1 MRIRAYSLA
10 YALLLSGSSVATLT
24 TSTPAAAQTA
34 DAMTEMA
41 RQRFQEGVTFYD
53 AKDYEKA
60 RAAFLQAYALK
71 KHPSV
76 LLNLAQSELRSGH
89 EADAAQH
96 FDQYLRENPSATAV
110 ERQEAEK
117 GLAAARG
124 RVAEVTITAP
134 AGAQIFVDGE
144 PVGAA
149 PLPGPVFLPPG
160 NHKLEA
166 RKDGASG
173 ASDVVA
179 AAGAKSTAA
188 LSLGGAPATAGAGPT
203 PGAGEPGA
211 GGATPPDDSGAVS
224 VNTQD
229 PREPFLDW
237 YFRGPISWIGSG
249 AFGVGLI
256 GGIAFA
262 VSSSSSY
269 SSADNTKAE
278 ILKEAEKRG
287 TDAPCSTSSSDFAHF
302 KQACAA
308 YQDNVDA
315 GDTKKTVATVGFVL
329 AGLGAATVVGGYF
342 LTAKK
347 VPPAEARA
355 KRPKSTTVASPVITD
370 DFTGFALSGS
380 F

>member
-10 YALLLSGSSVATLT
+10 YALLLSGSSVATLS

-96 FDQYLRENPSATAV
+96 FDQYLRENPAATPA
-110 ERQEAEK
+110 ERGEAEK
-117 GLAAARG
+117 GLAAARA
-124 RVAEVTITAP
+124 RVAEVTVSAP

-166 RKDGASG
+166 RKDGATG

-188 LSLGGAPATAGAGPT
+188 LSFGETPAAGPVAT
-203 PGAGEPGA
+203 PGTGEPGA
-211 GGATPPDDSGAVS
+211 PGPTPPGDGGGLS
-224 VNTQD
+224 VDTKD

-237 YFRGPISWIGSG
+237 YFRGPVSWIGTG

-262 VSSSSSY
+262 ASSSASY
-269 SSADNTKAE
+269 SSADDVKAK
-278 ILKEAEKRG
+278 ILAEGDKRG
-287 TDAPCSTSSSDFAHF
+287 TSAPCSPTSGDFAHF
-302 KQACAA
+302 RDACAT

-315 GDTKKTVATVGFVL
+315 GDSKKTVATVGFVL

-347 VPPAEARA
+347 VPAEGAPQA
-355 KRPKSTTVASPVITD
+355 KRPKSTTVASPVLTD
-370 DFTGFALSGS
+370 NFKGFALSGS